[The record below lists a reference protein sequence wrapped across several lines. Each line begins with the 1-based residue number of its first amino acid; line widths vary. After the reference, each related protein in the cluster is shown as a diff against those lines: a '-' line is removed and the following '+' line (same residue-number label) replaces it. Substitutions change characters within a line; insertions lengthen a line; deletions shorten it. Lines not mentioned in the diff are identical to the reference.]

1 MTFTPHGKHLIAGQ
15 WVSSAQ
21 QFNSSPAHGDAFS
34 FSVGSVDLV
43 DQAVQ
48 AAEAHPTRRRPRRG
62 PCRQQKGR
70 DENFSSQVPNS
81 VAHNLARRSCAGARS
96 CAWFAVVTCV

>member
-48 AAEAHPTRRRPRRG
+48 AAESAFY
-62 PCRQQKGR
+62 
-70 DENFSSQVPNS
+70 EFSATSRAERAAFLNTI
-81 VAHNLARRSCAGARS
+81 AEEIEAR
-96 CAWFAVVTCV
+96 